1 MINKPFDTEILS
13 STALATRR
21 NFIKTVTIGSGLAT
35 VIDSG
40 TAPFFST
47 VQAQDDSRKLGF
59 ALVGLGVL
67 SNGQLG
73 PAFRNTKHCRL
84 GGIVTGTP
92 DKAEKWSKEHG
103 IPKRNIYNYENFD
116 RIADNP
122 DIDVIYIVLPNS
134 MHKEYTIRAA
144 KAGKHVLCQKPMA
157 NSAADCRA
165 MVEACKNA
173 GKKLAIGYRCQ
184 FELNNRK
191 CIKLAREKEFGDI
204 RIIEAGFGFKIGDP
218 KKQSHTKWRL
228 EKKMAGGGA
237 LMDVGIYALQ
247 ATRYLTGE
255 EPVQVSAIETKT
267 DPVKFAE
274 VDESLTWQ
282 MTFPS
287 GTIAY
292 CSTSYNVRGINRYT
306 AYAEKGWFGL
316 DPAYSY
322 RGNHGRT
329 SKGDIQLESIDQF
342 AAEMDDFAQCIV
354 EDRKSRVPG
363 EEGFKDLKAIEA
375 IYKSIRTGSTV
386 KIS

>member
-1 MINKPFDTEILS
+1 
-13 STALATRR
+13 
-21 NFIKTVTIGSGLAT
+21 
-35 VIDSG
+35 
-40 TAPFFST
+40 
-47 VQAQDDSRKLGF
+47 
-59 ALVGLGVL
+59 
-67 SNGQLG
+67 
-73 PAFRNTKHCRL
+73 
-84 GGIVTGTP
+84 
-92 DKAEKWSKEHG
+92 
-103 IPKRNIYNYENFD
+103 
-116 RIADNP
+116 
-122 DIDVIYIVLPNS
+122 
-134 MHKEYTIRAA
+134 
-144 KAGKHVLCQKPMA
+144 
-157 NSAADCRA
+157 
-165 MVEACKNA
+165 
-173 GKKLAIGYRCQ
+173 
-184 FELNNRK
+184 
-191 CIKLAREKEFGDI
+191 
-204 RIIEAGFGFKIGDP
+204 
-218 KKQSHTKWRL
+218 KQSHTKWRL

>member
-84 GGIVTGTP
+84 AGIVTGTP
-92 DKAEKWSKEHG
+92 AKAEKWSKEHG

-218 KKQSHTKWRL
+218 
-228 EKKMAGGGA
+228 
-237 LMDVGIYALQ
+237 
-247 ATRYLTGE
+247 
-255 EPVQVSAIETKT
+255 
-267 DPVKFAE
+267 
-274 VDESLTWQ
+274 
-282 MTFPS
+282 
-287 GTIAY
+287 
-292 CSTSYNVRGINRYT
+292 
-306 AYAEKGWFGL
+306 
-316 DPAYSY
+316 
-322 RGNHGRT
+322 
-329 SKGDIQLESIDQF
+329 
-342 AAEMDDFAQCIV
+342 
-354 EDRKSRVPG
+354 
-363 EEGFKDLKAIEA
+363 
-375 IYKSIRTGSTV
+375 
-386 KIS
+386 